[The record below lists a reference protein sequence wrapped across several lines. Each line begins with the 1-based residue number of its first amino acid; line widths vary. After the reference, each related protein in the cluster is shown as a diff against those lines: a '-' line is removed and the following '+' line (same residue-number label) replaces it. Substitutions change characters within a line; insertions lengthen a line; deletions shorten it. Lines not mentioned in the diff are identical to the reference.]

1 MEKNQR
7 EVHYPVDSPEKVT
20 GQIRYGAFS
29 NPLMQSVLKKFGK
42 KAFARSSALMEFE
55 PFLKRINAGG
65 KTCLEIGTYH
75 GITAIILAQYFRR
88 VVCVS
93 VDNDPSSL
101 LKHEIVKHLNIK
113 NIDFI
118 DLDNNSQKSKVID
131 KLDFDFCYM
140 DGDHTHDTHTDFELV
155 KRCGKV
161 LFHEY
166 WPIQAPVWNLVNS
179 LPDSEVTRAEHDCFA
194 YWKRGDK

>member
-1 MEKNQR
+1 MKEQR
-7 EVHYPVDSPEKVT
+7 EVHYPVDSHEKINGEIT
-20 GQIRYGAFS
+20 YGAFS
-29 NPLMQSVLKKFGK
+29 NPLLNAIFKKFGK

-55 PFLKRINAGG
+55 PFLKRIGASG

-75 GITAIILAQYFRR
+75 GITAIILAQYFKR

-93 VDNDPSSL
+93 VDNDPESL
-101 LKHEIVKHLNIK
+101 LKHEIVKHLGIRNIQ
-113 NIDFI
+113 FI
-118 DLDNNSQKSKVID
+118 DLDNNSQKRQQVESLK
-131 KLDFDFCYM
+131 FDFCYM

-155 KRCGKV
+155 KRCGRV

-179 LPDSEVTRAEHDCFA
+179 LPQDEVTRAEYDCFA
-194 YWKRGDK
+194 YWNRGEI